1 MAKSI
6 FLLADGTG
14 NAAAS
19 PFKTNVWRLYQAI
32 DQTQPD
38 QIAFYTDGVG
48 TETFKPLRALGGA
61 FGIGLARNVKELYQF
76 LCRNYVLGDRI
87 YLFGFSRGAFTMRIL
102 AGLIMRCGV
111 VKATNE
117 HLLTDYVEH
126 AYSEYNLDAAR
137 RATATRWQIFGLLLL
152 LPEVWQRF
160 RNWIMRRPPP
170 PPRPTGPLRFPG
182 IQIQMYPPIDFIG
195 VWDTVDAYGMPID
208 AIKLAIDKWF
218 CPMTLAD
225 RNFADGVRRAC
236 HALSLDDE
244 RPTFRPVLWSDPV
257 VFPNRLTQVWFAGV
271 HANVGGGYPDDGLA
285 YVALQWIVEE
295 ASRAGALFL
304 PALRTDADGRV
315 DAHGHQYDSR
325 AGLAGYYRYG
335 PRDVDDLSND
345 PAHGVTVA
353 QPLVHL
359 AAWER
364 INVRQVAYAPTS
376 FPTRYSLVDI
386 PNGGGALQVLLP
398 REANIAQRNRDM
410 DLARNG
416 IWRRKVAY
424 FATVFFT
431 SILALLPAYDFIR
444 GHIGWPATLD
454 RLTQPVTRLFELAT
468 AAWDQFWHG
477 VVKVANDL
485 WQQVTASSAATEL
498 PQPLKNVLSWI
509 AAWLAEGKLMPDH
522 WLTPLLKFARDNKL
536 VPWAAPWLESFERHP
551 TVFLVAAVL
560 VLWLFL
566 RKSQL
571 LQSEIFR
578 RAEYA
583 WR

>member
-1 MAKSI
+1 MPKSI

-32 DQTQPD
+32 DQTQPN

-48 TETFKPLRALGGA
+48 TEAFKPLRALGGA

-76 LCRNYVLGDRI
+76 LCRNYVQGDRI
-87 YLFGFSRGAFTMRIL
+87 YLFGFSRGAFTARIL

-126 AYSEYNLDAAR
+126 AYSEYNFDAAR
-137 RATATRWQIFGLLLL
+137 RATATRWQIFGLLLR
-152 LPEVWQRF
+152 LPEFWRRF
-160 RNWIMRRPPP
+160 RNWVLRRPG
-170 PPRPTGPLRFPG
+170 RAAATGPLRFPR
-182 IQIQMYPPIDFIG
+182 IPVQHYPPIDFIG

-208 AIKLAIDKWF
+208 AMKMAIDKWI

-225 RNFADGVRRAC
+225 RNLANDIRRAC

-244 RPTFRPVLWSDPV
+244 RPTFRPVLWTDPV
-257 VFPNRLTQVWFAGV
+257 ISPGRLTQVWFAGV

-285 YVALQWIVEE
+285 YVALQWIMEE
-295 ASRAGALFL
+295 ASQAGAEFL

-335 PRDVDDLSND
+335 PRAVDDLSND

-364 INVRQVAYAPTS
+364 INVRQVAYAPMS
-376 FPTRYSLVDI
+376 FPTIYSLVDI
-386 PNGGGALQVLLP
+386 PNGGGALQVLPP
-398 REANIAQRNRDM
+398 RETNIAQRNRDM
-410 DLARNG
+410 DLARNA
-416 IWRRKVAY
+416 IFRRKAAY
-424 FATVFFT
+424 SATVFFT
-431 SILALLPAYDFIR
+431 AILALLPVYDYLKE
-444 GHIGWPATLD
+444 HVGWLSAFD
-454 RLTQPVTRLFELAT
+454 RLTQPIAHLFEPVT
-468 AAWDQFWHG
+468 AAWDQFWQSVSSATG
-477 VVKVANDL
+477 DL
-485 WQQVTASSAATEL
+485 WQQVSTSPTAAEL
-498 PQPLKNVLSWI
+498 PQQLKNVLSWI
-509 AAWLAEGKLMPDH
+509 ATWLAEGKLMPEY
-522 WLTPLLKFARDNKL
+522 WLTPLLKLVHDNKL
-536 VPWAAPWLESFERHP
+536 VPWAATWLESFERHP
-551 TVFLVAAVL
+551 RVFLVAALL

-571 LQSEIFR
+571 LQNEIFR